1 MSWTEAQLADFEAR
15 RSPDG
20 RKTSATVRRKR
31 SRLARTLPAP
41 SELAIH
47 VAVAGHLRAR
57 ADAHVWW
64 FHPANGEHRDP
75 RTGAKLR
82 AMGVQPGTPDLLLLI
97 GGRLHALELKRH
109 DGRLS
114 PQQRACHRAITVAG
128 GFVATAW
135 DVDSAL
141 AILEA
146 WGAFAQ
152 TAMAEAA
159 L

>member
-1 MSWTEAQLADFEAR
+1 MIERPVPKYAYRVDEACAALGI
-15 RSPDG
+15 G
-20 RKTSATVRRKR
+20 RT
-31 SRLARTLPAP
+31 
-41 SELAIH
+41 
-47 VAVAGHLRAR
+47 
-57 ADAHVWW
+57 
-64 FHPANGEHRDP
+64 
-75 RTGAKLR
+75 
-82 AMGVQPGTPDLLLLI
+82 
-97 GGRLHALELKRH
+97 ALYALSKSGELKFIR

-146 WGAFAQ
+146 WGAFAMAEPSS